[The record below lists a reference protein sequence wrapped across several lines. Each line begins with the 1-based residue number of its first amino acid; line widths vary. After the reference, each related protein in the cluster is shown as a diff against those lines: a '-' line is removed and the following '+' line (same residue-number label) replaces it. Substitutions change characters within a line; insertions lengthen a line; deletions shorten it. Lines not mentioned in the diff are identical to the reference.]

1 MANLES
7 KDTSPTSN
15 PAPSRRD
22 ILAAGR
28 TAMAAGRSYATWT
41 GTGLSLI
48 GFGFTIY
55 RFLISLQVKLFKF
68 DPVEVGLFIIGIGT
82 ATMLYGASEYWK
94 TMSELHRDYGVRF
107 RKTALLFGL
116 LTAGFGTVLF
126 FTIVIR
132 TM

>member
-7 KDTSPTSN
+7 KDTSPTGS

-22 ILAAGR
+22 ILAADR
-28 TAMAAGRSYATWT
+28 TAMAAGRSYAAWT
-41 GTGLSLI
+41 GTALSLI

-55 RFLISLQVKLFKF
+55 SFLISLQVKLFKF
-68 DPVEVGLFIIGIGT
+68 DPVEVGLFMIGIGT
-82 ATMLYGASEYWK
+82 AMMLYGVSEYWK
-94 TMSELHRDYGVRF
+94 TMNELYRDYGVRF

-116 LTAGFGTVLF
+116 MTAGFGIALF
-126 FTIVIR
+126 FIIAIR

>member
-55 RFLISLQVKLFKF
+55 RFLISLQVKLFKN
-68 DPVEVGLFIIGIGT
+68 DPVEVGLFLISIGT
-82 ATMLYGASEYWK
+82 ATMLYGTAEYWK
-94 TMSELHRDYGVRF
+94 TMSELHRDYGVKF
-107 RKTALLFGL
+107 KKAPLLFGL
-116 LTAGFGTVLF
+116 LTAFFGAVLF
-126 FTIVIR
+126 FRILIR
-132 TM
+132 TT

>member
-1 MANLES
+1 MANQES
-7 KDTSPTSN
+7 KDAGSTN
-15 PAPSRRD
+15 HPAPSRRD
-22 ILAAGR
+22 ILAAER
-28 TAMAAGRSYATWT
+28 TAMAAGRSYASWT

-48 GFGFTIY
+48 TFGFTIY

-82 ATMLYGASEYWK
+82 ATMLYGTAEYWK

-132 TM
+132 TT